1 MDMTWMNQ
9 YVEERE
15 RELHAAEWSKQVLL
29 ALLAGTAG
37 IPAMRAGLVIDRPIA
52 DFRGT

>member
-15 RELHAAEWSKQVLL
+15 RESYMLL
-29 ALLAGTAG
+29 SEVNKSCWRCWPVRLEYRRCA
-37 IPAMRAGLVIDRPIA
+37 PA
-52 DFRGT
+52 